1 MNFTISPWKNLG
13 WITVF
18 AIAMGFLE
26 TAVVVYLRV
35 LLYPG
40 GFSFPLAI
48 MPHSLAI
55 IEIYREAATLVMLI
69 GIGYL
74 SGKNGTTRFAFFLY
88 AFAVWDL
95 FYYVFLKIFIHWPES
110 WMTWDILFLIPT
122 NWVGPV
128 VAPIVVSLTMII
140 CAWVILYFDA
150 KHGYVIISWKEWTL
164 LIVGSLLLII
174 TFIWDYSSYVLDRY
188 SLTAIW
194 SIPADELL
202 NLVKKYVPRKFNWSL
217 FALAELTIIS
227 GIVVFWRRNG
237 KQIHK

>member
-128 VAPIVVSLTMII
+128 VAPIGERHAERRDRARCVDSGHRRRACPCPSRQLRQVPLDAT
-140 CAWVILYFDA
+140 CAIESEKDF
-150 KHGYVIISWKEWTL
+150 
-164 LIVGSLLLII
+164 
-174 TFIWDYSSYVLDRY
+174 
-188 SLTAIW
+188 
-194 SIPADELL
+194 PARE
-202 NLVKKYVPRKFNWSL
+202 P
-217 FALAELTIIS
+217 ALRAPST
-227 GIVVFWRRNG
+227 
-237 KQIHK
+237 